1 MNSSLKRS
9 LLLGGVLALSL
20 AGIVSAAVIKGQPT
34 ARSDGSSITI
44 HWDSDDETG
53 LVGYEIAR
61 KAGWDGQYIVLM
73 PSYKLKGSNQPYD
86 FVDETAFR
94 TTGTYYKYRITAL
107 YANGA
112 RSDPYET
119 GVSHYV
125 SSVRRTWGSIKA
137 MFR

>member
-1 MNSSLKRS
+1 MHPSLKRS
-9 LLLGGVLALSL
+9 LFLGVVLALSL
-20 AGIVSAAVIKGQPT
+20 TGIVSAGVMKGQPS
-34 ARSDGSSITI
+34 ARSDGSSITV

-53 LVGYEIAR
+53 VVGYEIAR
-61 KAGWDGQYIVLM
+61 KVGWDGQYVILM
-73 PSYKLKGSNQPYD
+73 PSYRAKGSNQPYD

-94 TTGTYYKYRITAL
+94 TTATFYKYRITAL

-112 RSDPYET
+112 RSDPFET
-119 GVSHYV
+119 GVSHTV

>member
-9 LLLGGVLALSL
+9 LLLGGILALSL
-20 AGIVSAAVIKGQPT
+20 TGIVSAAVIKGQPT
-34 ARSDGSSITI
+34 ARSDGSSITV

-53 LVGYEIAR
+53 IVSWEIAR
-61 KAGWDGQYIVLM
+61 EVGWGGTYVVLT
-73 PSYKLKGSNQPYD
+73 PSYKAKGSNQPYD

-94 TTGTYYKYRITAL
+94 TTGTFYKYRITAV
-107 YANGA
+107 YSSCA
-112 RSDPYET
+112 RSDPYEI
-119 GVSHYV
+119 GVSHTV